1 MSFIDTSFDYLDER
15 DSMDFDEYLGTE
27 YQDILVAG
35 RKTLY
40 RLEKYIP
47 EKEFHRIRVVLTAL
61 VRDFNLPAV
70 RYTSAIALTIYAMS
84 IKDDI
89 EMPED
94 IRNVVNIELALLL
107 EHLMSDDDDDDDG
120 NSERELF
127 DRGLEKVS
135 SRWDEYLR
143 DPSKFISS

>member
-1 MSFIDTSFDYLDER
+1 MSLVNTSFDYLDER
-15 DSMDFDEYLGTE
+15 DANEFEELLETE

-70 RYTSAIALTIYAMS
+70 RYTSAIALTMYAMS
-84 IKDDI
+84 IRDEIDMSKGIKNIVD
-89 EMPED
+89 
-94 IRNVVNIELALLL
+94 IELALLL
-107 EHLMSDDDDDDDG
+107 GNLRSDNDEEDD
-120 NSERELF
+120 NERELF
-127 DRGLEKVS
+127 DLGLSKVS
-135 SRWDEYLR
+135 GRWNEYLR
-143 DPSKFISS
+143 DPDKFVSP